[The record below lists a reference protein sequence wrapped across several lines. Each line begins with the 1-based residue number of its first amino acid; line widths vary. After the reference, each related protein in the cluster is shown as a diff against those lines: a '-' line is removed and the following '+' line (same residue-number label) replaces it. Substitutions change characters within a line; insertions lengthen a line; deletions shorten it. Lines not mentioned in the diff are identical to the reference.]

1 VSVVESTHGNSRTI
15 GMRAVAVLAVLVAVG
30 LAIVILS
37 QAGHNA
43 KHHTTAAVRSNT
55 PAARASATE
64 PGDRGAYVG
73 P

>member
-1 VSVVESTHGNSRTI
+1 MSVVESTHGNSRTL
-15 GMRAVAVLAVLVAVG
+15 GTRAVAVVAALVAIG

-37 QAGHNA
+37 QAGHST
-43 KHHTTAAVRSNT
+43 KHHTTAAVRPNA
-55 PAARASATE
+55 PAASAPAPE